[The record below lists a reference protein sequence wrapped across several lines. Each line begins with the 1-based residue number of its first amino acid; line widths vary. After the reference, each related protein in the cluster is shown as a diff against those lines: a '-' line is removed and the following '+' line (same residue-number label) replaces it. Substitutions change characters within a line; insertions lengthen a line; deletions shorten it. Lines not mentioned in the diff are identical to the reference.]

1 MTYTNTYT
9 HTHTHT
15 YAYDRASLVAQLIKN
30 LPAVERIWVRSLGCE
45 DPPEKEMVN
54 YSSILAW
61 DIPEEPGRLQSM
73 GSQESDTT

>member
-1 MTYTNTYT
+1 MTYTNI
-9 HTHTHT
+9 HTHT

-30 LPAVERIWVRSLGCE
+30 LPVMEKIWVRSLGWE

-61 DIPEEPGRLQSM
+61 EIPEEPDRLQSK
-73 GSQESDTT
+73 GSQESDMT